1 MARPTRRVWCDRWL
15 DPNSKKGRP
24 VRNLCRTEFSK
35 AAYFQMISFGIRSAG
50 CLTGRPLMTPISKPC
65 APIFGKFSI
74 ASRRRKRLT
83 MPETDRRHWL
93 RVFALVFSRDA
104 FLPTPS
110 DPRTFHQRAIDEGRF
125 YEERVAENLSNLVFG
140 TVFPELAKAI
150 AAAAPTAPL
159 QEVRE
164 AALILLYRLLFIL
177 YAEDRNLLP
186 VREHRYDEY
195 GLRERVR
202 GDKALSNRWMARIEQ
217 AKPFRDQGRPVRFFL
232 GSFVC
237 GGGSAGFRQAQ
248 VCEPGSHWGSRVRT
262 PVQIVRIRA
271 NTDF

>member
-1 MARPTRRVWCDRWL
+1 
-15 DPNSKKGRP
+15 
-24 VRNLCRTEFSK
+24 
-35 AAYFQMISFGIRSAG
+35 
-50 CLTGRPLMTPISKPC
+50 
-65 APIFGKFSI
+65 
-74 ASRRRKRLT
+74 
-83 MPETDRRHWL
+83 MPEADRRHWL

-150 AAAAPTAPL
+150 AAAAPAAPL

-186 VREHRYDEY
+186 VRERRYDEY
-195 GLRERVR
+195 GLRDT
-202 GDKALSNRWMARIEQ
+202 GARRHR
-217 AKPFRDQGRPVRFFL
+217 PPQGFQRHVFGHCRPVLVDHRRPL
-232 GSFVC
+232 
-237 GGGSAGFRQAQ
+237 
-248 VCEPGSHWGSRVRT
+248 PGH
-262 PVQIVRIRA
+262 Q
-271 NTDF
+271 